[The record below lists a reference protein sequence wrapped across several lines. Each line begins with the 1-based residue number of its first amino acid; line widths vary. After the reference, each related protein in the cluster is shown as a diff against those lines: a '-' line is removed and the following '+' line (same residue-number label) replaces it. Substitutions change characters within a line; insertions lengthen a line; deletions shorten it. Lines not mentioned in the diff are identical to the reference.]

1 MNSQS
6 TDLLSATGLSIGYSS
21 SREQVLCLPSL
32 KLKLQAGQFV
42 CLLGANGSGKSSLL
56 RTLAGIQKPLSGVI
70 KIEGSPLR
78 DLAPRER
85 AHRFSL
91 VETQPSRN
99 TSLYAYDYVALG
111 RQPYSNWFG
120 KLNAQD
126 HQKIKDALLVVDAM
140 HLAQRPVCELSDGE
154 SQRVALARALAQEV
168 NIFLMDEPTA
178 FLDIGGRVELMQTLR
193 NMTHQSRLGTVLS
206 THDLDLA
213 LRYADQIWLLT
224 KEKTLEQGIPE
235 ELVLNGRIRE
245 TFSNEQ
251 QLWDLESGRSETTQ
265 VDQPQISIQ
274 ASGREKMWTQR
285 ALERSGIGSNALPG
299 SVRFHLSIVASDNG
313 FKWVLKDSKKTITLQ
328 LKSITECVEQLKNL
342 MRMTT
347 D

>member
-224 KEKTLEQGIPE
+224 KEKH
-235 ELVLNGRIRE
+235 
-245 TFSNEQ
+245 SNKEYQ
-251 QLWDLESGRSETTQ
+251 
-265 VDQPQISIQ
+265 
-274 ASGREKMWTQR
+274 
-285 ALERSGIGSNALPG
+285 
-299 SVRFHLSIVASDNG
+299 
-313 FKWVLKDSKKTITLQ
+313 
-328 LKSITECVEQLKNL
+328 KNWCL
-342 MRMTT
+342 M
-347 D
+347 DV